1 MVLKAIVCLTGP
13 RFYCRN
19 AIMNTT
25 EDTTLP
31 DETSELAKSIR
42 ERLGARSIVLVGLM
56 GAGKSTVGKKLASLV
71 ELPFF
76 DADHEIEKVSTM
88 SIPEL
93 FEAYGEA
100 EFRDLE
106 RRVIARMLEEGPIVL
121 ATGGGAYMNEQTRS
135 AIASTG
141 ISVWLKAELD
151 VLMSRVVRK
160 QNRPLLKN
168 SDPRGVMERLMGERY
183 PIYAYADLTINS
195 REEKKEIIAFE
206 AMQAIA
212 GHLGGQALSNETKTD
227 EEAGS

>member
-1 MVLKAIVCLTGP
+1 MT
-13 RFYCRN
+13 
-19 AIMNTT
+19 TT
-25 EDTTLP
+25 EEAPLP
-31 DETSELAKSIR
+31 DETPELAKSIR

-88 SIPEL
+88 TIPEL

-106 RRVIARMLEEGPIVL
+106 RRVIARMLEEGPMVL
-121 ATGGGAYMNEQTRS
+121 ATGGGAYMNEQTRD

-141 ISVWLKAELD
+141 VSVWLKAELD
-151 VLMSRVVRK
+151 VLMARVVRK
-160 QNRPLLKN
+160 QDRPLLKN
-168 SDPRGVMERLMGERY
+168 NNPREVMERLMGQRY
-183 PIYAYADLTINS
+183 PVYAVADLTINS

-206 AMQAIA
+206 TMQAIA
-212 GHLGGQALSNETKTD
+212 AHLDLHPHSHETSTNEK
-227 EEAGS
+227 AGS

>member
-1 MVLKAIVCLTGP
+1 MT
-13 RFYCRN
+13 
-19 AIMNTT
+19 TT
-25 EDTTLP
+25 EEAPLP
-31 DETSELAKSIR
+31 DETLELAKTIR
-42 ERLGARSIVLVGLM
+42 ERLGTRSIVLVGLM

-88 SIPEL
+88 TIPEL

-121 ATGGGAYMNEQTRS
+121 ATGGGAYMNEQTRG

-141 ISVWLKAELD
+141 VSVWLKAELD
-151 VLMSRVVRK
+151 VLMARVVRK

-168 SDPRGVMERLMGERY
+168 SDPRSVMERLMSERY
-183 PIYAYADLTINS
+183 PVYGHADLTINS

-212 GHLGGQALSNETKTD
+212 VHLDGQAHSHEINTNED
-227 EEAGS
+227 AG

>member
-1 MVLKAIVCLTGP
+1 
-13 RFYCRN
+13 
-19 AIMNTT
+19 MNTT
-25 EDTTLP
+25 EDTSLP
-31 DETSELAKSIR
+31 DEIPELAKTIR
-42 ERLGARSIVLVGLM
+42 EALGNKSIVLVGLM

-88 SIPEL
+88 TIPEL

-121 ATGGGAYMNEQTRS
+121 ATGGGAYMNEQTRE
-135 AIASTG
+135 AIASEAV
-141 ISVWLKAELD
+141 SLWLKAELD
-151 VLMSRVVRK
+151 VLMTRVARK

-168 SDPRGVMERLMGERY
+168 SDPRGVMERLMTERH
-183 PIYAYADLTINS
+183 PVYALANLTISS

-212 GHLGGQALSNETKTD
+212 GYLSGQADMSKGT
-227 EEAGS
+227 AS